1 MYYESAEFI
10 RSKTLLLQRF
20 AFGVSNH
27 SAIQSVPGGLCSNL
41 DPLAKDGRIGVHK
54 RDDTTKQ
61 LTEDFV
67 LPITRIQL
75 EQDTAKTT
83 TFQQLFNHDPLEEQ
97 SNAEEDRL
105 LQVKEVR
112 QVQEK
117 ILLDHNRSSI
127 PLIEI
132 ITPPVLTSPHQ
143 AATALTKVAEI
154 LRATGVATAD
164 FHFGAMRCD
173 VNVSLGLNSA
183 RTEIKNLFSS
193 SAVRD
198 ACSYEI
204 TSLVDLFHSQ
214 QEIVSQTKTWDGS
227 KTVSMREKEGE
238 KDYR

>member
-1 MYYESAEFI
+1 
-10 RSKTLLLQRF
+10 
-20 AFGVSNH
+20 
-27 SAIQSVPGGLCSNL
+27 
-41 DPLAKDGRIGVHK
+41 VHK
-54 RDDTTKQ
+54 RDDTTRQ
-61 LTEDFV
+61 LAEDFV
-67 LPITRIQL
+67 LPISRVQL

-83 TFQQLFNHDPLEEQ
+83 TIQQLFNYNVFEEPLNSE
-97 SNAEEDRL
+97 
-105 LQVKEVR
+105 KEMLGRIQEAR

-117 ILLDHNRSSI
+117 MLLDHNRSSI

-164 FHFGAMRCD
+164 FHLGAMRCD

-198 ACSYEI
+198 ACTFEI
-204 TSLVDLFHSQ
+204 ASLVELFHSQ

-227 KTVSMREKEGE
+227 KTVALREKEGE
-238 KDYR
+238 KDYRYCSFPGKEVDLGIYLMRIYLRYCWIRNLFRKLEHRYPLYQITSLPF

>member
-1 MYYESAEFI
+1 M
-10 RSKTLLLQRF
+10 
-20 AFGVSNH
+20 
-27 SAIQSVPGGLCSNL
+27 
-41 DPLAKDGRIGVHK
+41 HK
-54 RDDTTKQ
+54 RDDMTRQ

-83 TFQQLFNHDPLEEQ
+83 TFQQFFNQDPSEEP
-97 SNAEEDRL
+97 STTEDGRL
-105 LQVKEVR
+105 LQMKEVR
-112 QVQEK
+112 HVREK
-117 ILLDHNRSSI
+117 MLLDHNRSSV

-164 FHFGAMRCD
+164 FHLGAMRCD

-198 ACSYEI
+198 SCAYEI
-204 TSLVDLFHSQ
+204 SSLVDLFHTQ
-214 QEIVSQTKTWDGS
+214 REIGSQTKTWDGS
-227 KTVSMREKEGE
+227 KTVSLREKEGE

>member
-1 MYYESAEFI
+1 M
-10 RSKTLLLQRF
+10 
-20 AFGVSNH
+20 
-27 SAIQSVPGGLCSNL
+27 
-41 DPLAKDGRIGVHK
+41 HK
-54 RDDTTKQ
+54 RDDMTRQ

-83 TFQQLFNHDPLEEQ
+83 TFQQFFNQDPSEEP
-97 SNAEEDRL
+97 STTEDGRL
-105 LQVKEVR
+105 LQMKEVR
-112 QVQEK
+112 HVREK
-117 ILLDHNRSSI
+117 MLLDHNRSSV

-164 FHFGAMRCD
+164 FHLGAMRCD

-198 ACSYEI
+198 SCAYEI
-204 TSLVDLFHSQ
+204 SNLVDLFHTQ

-227 KTVSMREKEGE
+227 KTVSLREKEGE

>member
-1 MYYESAEFI
+1 
-10 RSKTLLLQRF
+10 
-20 AFGVSNH
+20 
-27 SAIQSVPGGLCSNL
+27 
-41 DPLAKDGRIGVHK
+41 VHK
-54 RDDTTKQ
+54 RDDTTRQ
-61 LTEDFV
+61 LSEDFV

-83 TFQQLFNHDPLEEQ
+83 TLQQVFNYDPSEEPP
-97 SNAEEDRL
+97 NAGKKVLRQIQEA
-105 LQVKEVR
+105 R

-132 ITPPVLTSPHQ
+132 ITPPVLTSPYQ

-164 FHFGAMRCD
+164 FHLGAMRCD
-173 VNVSLGLNSA
+173 VNVSLGLNSP

-198 ACSYEI
+198 ACTFEI
-204 TSLVDLFHSQ
+204 ASLVELFHSQ

-227 KTVSMREKEGE
+227 KTVALREKEGE
-238 KDYR
+238 KDYRYHPVRQRRLI